1 MPETTNKDLKGK
13 VAVIFGAA
21 KNMGRAFAVSL
32 ASRGASVVIHY
43 RSTSSEADAHETAKL
58 VEGAGGK
65 SLIVSGDLATSY
77 TVTEIFSEVKS
88 ELGRVDFVINCAGV
102 VIKKPFVEYTDE
114 DFERSFDANAKAA
127 FFVMR
132 EAAKCIEDNGRIVS
146 LGTSLLGAFTGYYGV
161 YAGSKAP
168 LEDFTRALA
177 KEIGSRGV
185 TVNVVAPGPVDT
197 AFFHGQETPET
208 VAYLS
213 SASVAN
219 RLGKIEDI
227 VPMIDFLCSSGSA
240 WVTGQ
245 ILFVNG
251 GFVTR

>member
-1 MPETTNKDLKGK
+1 
-13 VAVIFGAA
+13 
-21 KNMGRAFAVSL
+21 MGRAFAVSL

-43 RSTSSEADAHETAKL
+43 RSASSEEDALEARKE
-58 VEGAGGK
+58 VEQAGGR
-65 SLIVSGDLATSY
+65 SLIVAGDLASSS
-77 TVTEIFSEVKS
+77 VVNEIFARVKS
-88 ELGRVDFVINCAGV
+88 EFGRIDYVINCAGV

-132 EAAKCIEDNGRIVS
+132 EAAKGIENDGRIIS

-161 YAGSKAP
+161 YVGSKAP

-185 TVNVVAPGPVDT
+185 TVNIVAPGPVDT
-197 AFFHGQETPET
+197 AFFHGQESPEA

-213 SASVAN
+213 AASVAN
-219 RLGKIEDI
+219 RLGKVEDI
-227 VPMIDFLCSSGSA
+227 VPMIDFLCSPGSA

-245 ILFVNG
+245 TLFVNG

>member
-1 MPETTNKDLKGK
+1 MSEKKHNDLAGR
-13 VAVIFGAA
+13 VAVIFGSAR
-21 KNMGRAFAVSL
+21 NMGRAFALSL
-32 ASRGASVVIHY
+32 AERGASVVIHY
-43 RSTSSEADAHETAKL
+43 RSVSAEADAKEAAKQ
-58 VEGAGGK
+58 VEEAGGK
-65 SLIVSGDLATSY
+65 SLIVSGNLAKSS
-77 TVTEIFSEVKS
+77 TVSEIFSKVKD

-114 DFERSFDANAKAA
+114 DFDRSFDANAKAA

-132 EAAKCIEDNGRIVS
+132 EAAKCIEDGGRIIS
-146 LGTSLLGAFTGYYGV
+146 LGTSLLGAFTGYYSV

-197 AFFHGQETPET
+197 TFFHGEETPES

-213 SASVAN
+213 AASVVN

-227 VPMIDFLCSSGSA
+227 VPMIDFLCSPGSA
-240 WVTGQ
+240 WITGQ

>member
-1 MPETTNKDLKGK
+1 MSENKNQDLMGK
-13 VAVIFGAA
+13 VAIIFGSAR
-21 KNMGRAFAVSL
+21 NMGRAFAVSL
-32 ASRGASVVIHY
+32 AKRGASVVIHY
-43 RSTSSEADAHETAKL
+43 RSESAEADARESENQVKE
-58 VEGAGGK
+58 VGGK
-65 SLIVSGDLATSY
+65 SMIVSGDLADSQ
-77 TVTEIFSEVKS
+77 TVLGIFNNVKS
-88 ELGRVDFVINCAGV
+88 ELGRIDYVINCAGV

-114 DFERSFDANAKAA
+114 DFDRSFNANTKAA
-127 FFVMR
+127 FYVMR

-146 LGTSLLGAFTGYYGV
+146 LGTSLLGAYTGFYGV

-168 LEDFTRALA
+168 LEDFTRALS

-185 TVNVVAPGPVDT
+185 TVNVVAPGPIDT
-197 AFFHGQETPET
+197 PFFHGQETPEA

-213 SASVAN
+213 AASVAN
-219 RLGKIEDI
+219 RLGNIDDI
-227 VPMIDFLCSSGSA
+227 VPMIDFLCSPGSA

>member
-1 MPETTNKDLKGK
+1 MPETDLNGK
-13 VAVIFGAA
+13 VAIVFGAA
-21 KNMGRAFAVSL
+21 RNMGRAFAESL
-32 ASRGASVVIHY
+32 AQRGAAVAVHHRGAS
-43 RSTSSEADAHETAKL
+43 SQEDAQAAANQI
-58 VEGAGGK
+58 VDAGGRA
-65 SLIVSGDLATSY
+65 IVVAGDLAESA
-77 TVTEIFSEVKS
+77 TVAQIFDKVKS
-88 ELGRVDFVINCAGV
+88 EFGRVDFVINCAGV

-114 DFERSFDANAKAA
+114 DFDRSFDANAKAA

-132 EAAKCIEDNGRIVS
+132 EAAKEIEDDGRIIS
-146 LGTSLLGAFTGYYGV
+146 LGTSLLGAFTGFYGV

-177 KEIGSRGV
+177 KEVGGRGV

-197 AFFHGQETPET
+197 GFFHGEESPES

-213 SASVAN
+213 AASVAN
-219 RLGKIEDI
+219 RRGTIQDI
-227 VPMIDFLCSSGSA
+227 VPMIDFLCSPGSA

>member
-1 MPETTNKDLKGK
+1 MNETKNKDLNGK
-13 VAVIFGAA
+13 VAIIFGSA

-43 RSTSSEADAHETAKL
+43 RSASTKTEAEEAARK
-58 VEGAGGK
+58 VEDAGGE
-65 SLIVSGDLATSY
+65 SLIVSGDLASSF
-77 TVTEIFSEVKS
+77 TVSEIFSKVKA
-88 ELGRVDFVINCAGV
+88 ELGRVDIVINCAGV
-102 VIKKPFVEYTDE
+102 VIKKPFVDYTDE
-114 DFERSFDANAKAA
+114 DFDRSFDANAKAA

-132 EAAKCIEDNGRIVS
+132 EAAKSIEDDGRIIS
-146 LGTSLLGAFTGYYGV
+146 MGTSLLGAFTGYYGV

-177 KEIGSRGV
+177 KEIGARGV
-185 TVNVVAPGPVDT
+185 TVNIVAPGPVDT
-197 AFFHGQETPET
+197 AFFHAQETPEA
-208 VAYLS
+208 VASLS

-227 VPMIDFLCSSGSA
+227 VPMVDFLCSQGSN

-245 ILFVNG
+245 TLFVNG

>member
-1 MPETTNKDLKGK
+1 MSESIKNDLNGK
-13 VAVIFGAA
+13 VALVLGSAR
-21 KNMGRAFAVSL
+21 NMGRAFAVSL
-32 ASRGASVVIHY
+32 ASRGASVVIHH
-43 RSTSSEADAHETAKL
+43 RSASSESDAQDAAKQI
-58 VEGAGGK
+58 EAAGGS
-65 SLIVSGDLATSY
+65 SLIVSGDLAESS
-77 TVTEIFSEVKS
+77 TVKAIFDRVKS

-102 VIKKPFVEYTDE
+102 VIKKPFAEYTDE
-114 DFERSFDANAKAA
+114 DFDRSFDANAKAA
-127 FFVMR
+127 FYVMR
-132 EAAKCIEDNGRIVS
+132 EAAKTIEDNGRIIS
-146 LGTSLLGAFTGYYGV
+146 LGTSLLGAFTGFYGV

-197 AFFHGQETPET
+197 GFFHGEETPES

-213 SASVAN
+213 AASVAN
-219 RLGKIEDI
+219 RIGTIDDI
-227 VPMIDFLCSSGSA
+227 IPMIDFLCSPGSA